1 MVLPY
6 LAAEV
11 RVSCL
16 RGVGM
21 AMCTGSVH
29 YALAI
34 AVSSRENKALN
45 HKLIVSTAA
54 PSIAMMIAV

>member
-1 MVLPY
+1 
-6 LAAEV
+6 
-11 RVSCL
+11 
-16 RGVGM
+16 M
-21 AMCTGSVH
+21 AMWTGSVH